1 MSIIMR
7 LVPLPRIDK
16 CKKALFIGPHPD
28 DIEIGAGGLASKLV
42 REGSEVY
49 YLICCDGGCG
59 TPDKNADPLDIANI
73 RKKEAIE
80 ASKIIGAK
88 EVKFLD
94 YPDGGIYSVD
104 DLRVDIAKVILD
116 IKPDLIVCPS
126 PFLKT
131 ETHMDHIRVAEACR
145 TSLLIAKFP
154 LVAKRQGMDI
164 TNIEEYCN
172 GITLAYYFSA
182 DVNQIVKIKKEDLE
196 NKINALKKH
205 ASQMDS
211 NIVDVFKYINFKAKI
226 FGIKKF
232 ARFGEGYFVLGPVH
246 QHCFCENI

>member
-7 LVPLPRIDK
+7 LVPLPKIDK
-16 CKKALFIGPHPD
+16 CEKALFIGPHPD

-42 REGSEVY
+42 RSGKKVY

-59 TPDKNADPLDIANI
+59 TPDRNADPADIAAI
-73 RKKEAIE
+73 RKSEAIE
-80 ASKIIGAK
+80 AGKVIGVK

-94 YPDGGIYSVD
+94 YPDGGVYSVE
-104 DLRVDIAKVILD
+104 DLRVDIAKVILE

-164 TNIEEYCN
+164 EGISEFCN
-172 GITLAYYFSA
+172 GITLAYYFSV
-182 DVNQIVKIKKEDLE
+182 DVNQIVKISKKDLE
-196 NKINALKKH
+196 NKIEALKKH

-211 NIVDVFKYINFKAKI
+211 NIVDVFKYIKFKAKI
-226 FGIKKF
+226 FGIKRL
-232 ARFGEGYFVLGPVH
+232 ARFGEGYFVLGTVH